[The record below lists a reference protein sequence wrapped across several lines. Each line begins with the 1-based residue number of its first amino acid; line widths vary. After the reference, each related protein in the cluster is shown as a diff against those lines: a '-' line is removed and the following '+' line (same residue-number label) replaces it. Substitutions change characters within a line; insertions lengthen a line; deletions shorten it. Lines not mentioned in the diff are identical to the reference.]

1 MQKVKMA
8 ILTIVSVALMMTWVV
23 PALAD
28 DLQKININT
37 ANIEELMSLDGIG
50 QRYAERIVAFREK
63 NGAFQQPED
72 LMKVKGIGQ
81 KLVDINIHR
90 IIVKDE

>member
-1 MQKVKMA
+1 MA
-8 ILTIVSVALMMTWVV
+8 ILTIVSVALMMAWVV

-50 QRYAERIVAFREK
+50 QKYAERIIAFREK
-63 NGAFQQPED
+63 NGAFQNPGD

-81 KLVDINIHR
+81 KLVEINMDR
-90 IIVKDE
+90 ILVKDE